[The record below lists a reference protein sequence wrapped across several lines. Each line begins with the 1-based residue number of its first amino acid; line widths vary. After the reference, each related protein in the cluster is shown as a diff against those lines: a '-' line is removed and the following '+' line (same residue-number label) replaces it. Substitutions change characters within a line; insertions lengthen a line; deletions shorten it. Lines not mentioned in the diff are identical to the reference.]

1 MGAEVNKERKVF
13 EEKFCSIRQLF
24 TYLCQVSKNITLI
37 NKDAMNRLL
46 NVKNG
51 GGNFNTSTK
60 PARNSSIELLKIFAI
75 FFIVIR
81 HITQTLGHDVNL
93 REATPDIQQLTLSLF
108 SYLGV
113 LGNSLFFI
121 ASAWFL
127 LDSDKWS
134 KKKELSLATDV
145 WIVSI
150 IILAV
155 MLIAQVNIGGMH
167 VVMSLFPNTFA
178 NNWYL
183 TCYLLFYPLHVFL
196 NRIIKHIDKKSLL
209 RLCLASGFL
218 YIGIKTIAGFMGFN
232 LFFSSELIIWIVI
245 YLLIAY
251 GKFYLPQLMNSKK
264 ANVILL
270 ITGLVINTL
279 LVVLINFLG
288 LHIEAFSDNL
298 LRWNVLSNP
307 FLISAAIGAFNLARQ
322 YTFHNKFINYVSGLS
337 LLIYIIHENI
347 LVRTH
352 LRPAIWQYIHENF
365 GCSNDVLWTLAY
377 SLVFFIISTILA
389 AVYKSTIAKVANS
402 FKDLVYNVLKTVY
415 GKVESRIL
423 ALK

>member
-1 MGAEVNKERKVF
+1 M
-13 EEKFCSIRQLF
+13 
-24 TYLCQVSKNITLI
+24 TLI
-37 NKDAMNRLL
+37 NDSDLRMA
-46 NVKNG
+46 
-51 GGNFNTSTK
+51 
-60 PARNSSIELLKIFAI
+60 
-75 FFIVIR
+75 
-81 HITQTLGHDVNL
+81 TL
-93 REATPDIQQLTLSLF
+93 DIQQFTIVLF
-108 SYLGV
+108 RYFGH
-113 LGNSLFFI
+113 LGNLLFFV

-145 WIVSI
+145 WIVSV

-155 MLIAQVNIGGMH
+155 MLIAQVNISGKNI
-167 VVMSLFPNTFA
+167 VNSLFPNTFA

-183 TCYLLFYPLHVFL
+183 TCYLLFYPIHVFL
-196 NRIIKHIDKKSLL
+196 NRIIKQIDKNSLL
-209 RLCLASGFL
+209 RLCLVSGFL
-218 YIGIKTIAGFMGFN
+218 YIGINGIAVFN
-232 LFFSSELIIWIVI
+232 LFFPSFLILWVVI
-245 YLLIAY
+245 YLIIAY
-251 GKFYLPQLMNSKK
+251 GKLYLPQLMNSKK